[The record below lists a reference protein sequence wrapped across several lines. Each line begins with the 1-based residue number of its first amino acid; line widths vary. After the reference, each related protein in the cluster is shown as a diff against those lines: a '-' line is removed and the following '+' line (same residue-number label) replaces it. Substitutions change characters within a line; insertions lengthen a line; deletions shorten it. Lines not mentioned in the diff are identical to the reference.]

1 MEPLRIA
8 FLWHHH
14 QPFYKDPLTEDYSLP
29 WVRLHAVKSYY
40 DMAAVLKDFPEIRVS
55 VNLVPSLLLQL
66 QDYEE
71 GRARDLF
78 LDRTLKPA
86 AELEPEEKLFLL
98 RHFFM
103 ANWETMVKVFPRYYN
118 LLLRRGLHGDEDT
131 LRDAAGRFT
140 PRDYR
145 DLQVLFNLAWFG
157 FKAVQ
162 ESPVLQEL
170 RRKGQGFTEG
180 EKGEVIR
187 CQHEVLRRVVPL
199 YRDLESAG
207 QIELTTSPFYH
218 PILPLVYDTD
228 IARRCMPHAAMPER
242 FQAPEDAREQIVR
255 AVDFHAR
262 RLGRRPQGMWPSEGS
277 VCPEIVPLLAEAG
290 IRWIAT
296 DEEILL
302 HSVPVPSRTET
313 LYRPYLAESGGRE
326 VAIVFRDKELSNLIS
341 FDCGRMEA
349 RAAVDELFKRLQ
361 SIHDAVS
368 GWKHPSLVTI
378 ALDGENPWEGYP
390 ESGKFFL
397 NELYGRLSRSEHF
410 RTVRMTDGIECQPP
424 SQRIARLYSGSWIHH
439 DFDIWIGSDEENRA
453 WDYLNRTRK
462 ALGSLLTDASVPADR
477 REAAREA
484 IYAAEGSDW
493 FWWYGDDFSS
503 MQDEEFDR
511 LFRDHLAGA
520 FRHLGR
526 EVPEFLSRPII
537 HLHPDKHATGPLN
550 FIRPILDGKRTSYF
564 EWQGA
569 GCYDATRRSRRFG
582 AELLVSAIC
591 YGFDLEHC
599 YLRIDPAEG
608 CGPEKR
614 NRYEIHV
621 HFFGGPV
628 EYRWVIPCAS
638 DGPKRVTVSRSPD
651 GIRFDPLGEVTT
663 LVMGSIIELAV
674 PFALMGWKPGERH
687 HFIVE
692 IREPFAVP
700 GGGSGGKMVE
710 TYPPNGYLTLDV
722 PDQNFDQLMW
732 SV

>member
-1 MEPLRIA
+1 MMEPLRIA

-14 QPFYKDPLTEDYSLP
+14 QPFYKDPLTAEYSLP
-29 WVRLHAVKSYY
+29 WVRLHAVKAYY
-40 DMAAVLKDFPEIRVS
+40 DMAAVLKDFPQIRVS

-71 GRARDLF
+71 GRAKDQF
-78 LDRTLKPA
+78 LERTLKPA
-86 AELEPEEKLFLL
+86 VELEPEEKRFLL
-98 RHFFM
+98 QFFFM
-103 ANWETMVKVFPRYYN
+103 ANWETMVKPWPRYYD
-118 LLLRRGLHGDEDT
+118 LLLRRGFHRDEES
-131 LRDAAGRFT
+131 LRDVAAQFT
-140 PRDYR
+140 PKDYR

-157 FKAVQ
+157 FKAME

-170 RRKGQGFTEG
+170 RRKGQGFTE
-180 EKGEVIR
+180 EDKGEVIR
-187 CQHEVLRRVVPL
+187 CQQNVLQRVVPL

-228 IARRCMPHAAMPER
+228 IARRCMPHTPMPER

-302 HSVPVPSRTET
+302 HSIPVPSRMET
-313 LYRPYLAESGGRE
+313 LYRPYLVESGGRE
-326 VAIVFRDKELSNLIS
+326 LAIVFRDKELSNLIG
-341 FDCGRMEA
+341 FTFGGMEA
-349 RAAVDELFKRLQ
+349 RAAVDDFFKRFQ
-361 SIHDAVS
+361 TIHDAVS
-368 GWKHPSLVTI
+368 GQKSPSLVTI
-378 ALDGENPWEGYP
+378 VLDGENPWENYP

-410 RTVRMTDGIECQPP
+410 RPVRMTDGIECHPP
-424 SQRIARLYSGSWIHH
+424 SQRIARLHSGSWIHH
-439 DFDIWIGSDEENRA
+439 DFDIWIGADEENRA
-453 WDYLNRTRK
+453 WDYLNRARR
-462 ALGSLLTDASVPADR
+462 ALMPLLNDNAIPAVR

-503 MQDEEFDR
+503 THDEEFDR
-511 LFRDHLAGA
+511 LFRAHLAGA
-520 FRHLGR
+520 FRHLGQT
-526 EVPEFLSRPII
+526 VPTYLSRPII
-537 HLHPDKHATGPLN
+537 HLHPAKHAVEPVN
-550 FIRPILDGKRTSYF
+550 FIRPTLDGKRTTYF
-564 EWQGA
+564 EWQGS
-569 GCYDATRRSRRFG
+569 GCYDATRRSMRFG
-582 AELLVSAIC
+582 RELMVSAVC
-591 YGFDLEHC
+591 YGFDLTHC

-608 CGPEKR
+608 CPPEKR
-614 NRYEIHV
+614 KRFEIHV
-621 HFFGGPV
+621 HFFGGPT
-628 EYRWVIPCAS
+628 EDKWVIPCAPAGS
-638 DGPKRVTVSRSPD
+638 TRFTIQRSSD
-651 GIRFDPLGEVTT
+651 GIRFETLGEVTT

-674 PFALMGWKPGERH
+674 PFALLGWKPKERH

-692 IREPFAVP
+692 IREQSA
-700 GGGSGGKMVE
+700 SGGKVIE
-710 TYPPNGYLTLDV
+710 TYPPNGYLTLEV
-722 PDQNFDQLMW
+722 PDQDFEQLMW